1 MTAYLIRRLFQ
12 ALITVFI
19 VTVISF
25 GLMQLMPGGPVRA
38 ILGSHAT
45 PTTIHQLTHQMGLDR
60 PVYVQ
65 YWNWLD
71 GLLHGNLGFDY
82 AQQRPVSDLLFN
94 ALGASAFIV
103 GSALL
108 LALLIAVPVGMV
120 QAIKRNSALDHGFTV
135 FSFVAYG
142 IPTFFLGFLIQQW
155 FEDDL
160 KWVSVQ
166 NQVSTFGDALSNPE
180 AVVLPVLT
188 LTLTTVAGYS
198 RYMRSG
204 VLDQITQEYVRTA
217 KAKGASSR
225 RTLYAHVL
233 RNALIPMVTLIGLSL
248 PALVGGALI
257 VEYVFN
263 IQGIGLL
270 TTRAAQQNDYSI
282 TLAATLLT
290 AVVTVVGSLIA
301 DLSYAVLDPRVRLA

>member
-12 ALITVFI
+12 SVVTVFM

-25 GLMQLMPGGPVRA
+25 GLMKLMPGGPVRA
-38 ILGSHAT
+38 ILGSRAT
-45 PTTIHQLTHQMGLDR
+45 PANIAHLTQQMGLDK
-60 PVYVQ
+60 PLYSQ
-65 YWNWLD
+65 YWTWLD
-71 GLLHGNLGFDY
+71 DLLHGNLGFDY

-94 ALGASAFIV
+94 ALGASAYIV
-103 GSALL
+103 GSSLL
-108 LALLIAVPVGMV
+108 LAMLIAVPMGMI
-120 QAIKRNSALDHGFTV
+120 QATRRNSALDHAFTV

-142 IPTFFLGFLIQQW
+142 VPTFFLGFLIQQW

-160 KWVSVQ
+160 RWVSVQ
-166 NQVSTFGDALSNPE
+166 NQISTFGGALTHPE
-180 AVVLPVLT
+180 AVCLPVLT
-188 LTLTTVAGYS
+188 LTVTTVAGYS

-217 KAKGASSR
+217 QAKGASMR

-270 TTRAAQQNDYSI
+270 TTRAALQNDYSI

-290 AVVTVVGSLIA
+290 AVVTVIGSLLA
-301 DLSYAVLDPRVRLA
+301 DIGYAVLDPRVRLT

>member
-1 MTAYLIRRLFQ
+1 MTAYLFRRLLQ
-12 ALITVFI
+12 ALVTVLL

-25 GLMQLMPGGPVRA
+25 GLMRLMPGGPVRA
-38 ILGSHAT
+38 ILGTHAT
-45 PTTIHQLTHQMGLDR
+45 PDNIAHLTHQMGLDR

-71 GLLHGNLGFDY
+71 GLLHGDLGFDY
-82 AQQRPVSDLLFN
+82 TQQRPVSDLLFN

-103 GSALL
+103 GAALL
-108 LALLIAVPVGMV
+108 LALLIAVPVGMI
-120 QAIKRNSALDHGFTV
+120 QATRRNTLVDHAFTV

-142 IPTFFLGFLIQQW
+142 VPTFFLGFLIQQW

-166 NQVSTFGDALSNPE
+166 NQVASFGQALTHPE
-180 AVVLPVLT
+180 AICLPVLT
-188 LTLTTVAGYS
+188 LTITTVAGYS

-217 KAKGASSR
+217 KAKGASRS

-233 RNALIPMVTLIGLSL
+233 RNALIPMVTLVGLSM

-263 IQGIGLL
+263 IQGVGLL
-270 TTRAAQQNDYSI
+270 TTRAALQNDYSI
-282 TLAATLLT
+282 TLAATLVT
-290 AVVTVVGSLIA
+290 AVATVIGSLLA
-301 DLSYAVLDPRVRLA
+301 DLGYAVLDPRVRFT

>member
-12 ALITVFI
+12 ALVTVLM

-45 PTTIHQLTHQMGLDR
+45 PATIAHLTHQMGLDR

-65 YWNWLD
+65 YWTWLD
-71 GLLHGNLGFDY
+71 GLLHGDLGFDY
-82 AQQRPVSDLLFN
+82 IQQRPISDLLFN
-94 ALGASAFIV
+94 ALGASAYIV
-103 GSALL
+103 GASLL
-108 LALLIAVPVGMV
+108 LALLIAVPAGLL
-120 QAIKRNSALDHGFTV
+120 QATRRNSALDHAFTV
-135 FSFVAYG
+135 FSFIAYG
-142 IPTFFLGFLIQQW
+142 VPTFFIGFLIQQW

-160 KWVSVQ
+160 KWVSVHD
-166 NQVSTFGDALSNPE
+166 QVATFGEALTHPG
-180 AVVLPVLT
+180 AVCLPVLT

-204 VLDQITQEYVRTA
+204 VLDQITQDYVRSA
-217 KAKGASSR
+217 QAKGASRR
-225 RTLYAHVL
+225 RTLYGHVL
-233 RNALIPMVTLIGLSL
+233 RNALIPMVTLVGLSM

-270 TTRAAQQNDYSI
+270 TTRAALQSDYGI

-290 AVVTVVGSLIA
+290 AVATVVGSLLA
-301 DLSYAVLDPRVRLA
+301 DLGYAVLDPRVRLT